1 VYSLSIKYVIS
12 RLPVRAESQWS
23 GNIIAAEE
31 IIYKSNT
38 PHTVVVGSSLAAR
51 LNSEMFSGDVFM
63 LSFSGKSVF
72 DGLSIL
78 EKSKLAP
85 RVLLV
90 EINVLTRPRDDS
102 FIDPLFQQPFYTLK
116 RYLPALRERNRPLT
130 DLKRAILETRRLL
143 FKRNKKENTDSPKKS
158 SVRLGKEVDSSYK
171 TPMFDRM
178 LEMQVIS
185 QKSIPDKH
193 TTEDIMKELKLRVDV
208 LMSRG
213 SKVVLFEMP
222 THPSLCNSPQTIH
235 MRAAINDTFTN
246 NQYLI
251 LPPPN
256 CSDFSTTD
264 GIHLPLPE
272 AKRYAIDLQK
282 QLSKFNVTVGRD

>member
-1 VYSLSIKYVIS
+1 M
-12 RLPVRAESQWS
+12 PVRGESQS
-23 GNIIAAEE
+23 SENIIAAEE

-51 LNSEMFSGDVFM
+51 LTSEMFSGDVFN
-63 LSFSGKSVF
+63 LSFRGKSVF

-78 EKSKLAP
+78 EKSKLVP

-130 DLKRAILETRRLL
+130 DLKRVILETRRLL
-143 FKRNKKENTDSPKKS
+143 LKRNKEEENTDSPKKS
-158 SVRLGKEVDSSYK
+158 SVRLDKEVDSSNK
-171 TPMFDRM
+171 NPLFDRM
-178 LEMQVIS
+178 LEMAVIS

-193 TTEDIMKELKLRVDV
+193 TTEDIMEELKLRVDV

-222 THPSLCNSPQTIH
+222 MHPLLCNSPQTIH
-235 MRAAINDTFTN
+235 MRAAVHDTFTN
-246 NQYLI
+246 DQYLI

-264 GIHLPLPE
+264 GSHLPLPE
-272 AKRYAIDLQK
+272 AKRYAVDLQK
-282 QLSKFNVTVGRD
+282 QLSKFNITVGRD